1 LADALDRV
9 AGGLFVNQEGV
20 TRRRIRFV
28 LILMGSAVAALVLQ
42 LVRVQFGPY
51 APVFAARAEYG
62 ASQVEKVVPAR
73 GQIYDRNGN
82 LLASNATMFYLEI
95 EVRQLTERSK
105 KEIPLTLSKLLVL
118 PLEDLYTQL
127 TTDWAAV
134 GQFRIRMTR
143 KDANGNP
150 WPVTVDKTVAEVL
163 NGFLADPLAPDLS
176 GLDLVA
182 APKRTYPAGTV
193 AGHVLGFVNQE
204 GQGFY
209 GVEGYYDE
217 WLSGKPITIHRPF
230 IPLEAR
236 LQPDPPAGVNLV
248 LTLDLAMQQMVET
261 ALKEAIESSL
271 AESGQVIVM
280 DPRNGEIL
288 AMAAWPVLDPNRYE
302 PWLPDANRED
312 EGNPVITP
320 GVAGTFEPGSTF
332 KVLTMAAA
340 LELDRVEPETEFI
353 DTGQIEVGGHTI
365 RNWDGRSW
373 GQQTMIG
380 CLEHSLNVCLA
391 WIASDRLGSTDLYS
405 SLGQFGIGQLTG
417 VDMAGEV
424 SGEMRTPRD
433 PDWTEPDLGTN
444 SFGQGVS
451 VTPLQ
456 LLTAVSAI
464 ANHGD
469 MVQPHIVRQVV
480 GPQGAYWPQP
490 TVLGRPISRQ
500 TADTLTDM
508 LAQSLEGETRY
519 ASIAGYRLA
528 GKTGTAQIATEKG
541 YDPKWTVASFIG
553 WGPLP
558 DPRFLVLVRIDKP
571 ATAPWGSVIAAPVF
585 QEIAERLVVMMGI
598 PPDPTGEQAAVGG

>member
-1 LADALDRV
+1 
-9 AGGLFVNQEGV
+9 VNQEGV
-20 TRRRIRFV
+20 TRRRIRF
-28 LILMGSAVAALVLQ
+28 ILMVMAAAVGALVVQ

-62 ASQVEKVVPAR
+62 ASQVERVVPAR

-82 LLASNATMFYLEI
+82 LLASNASMFYLEV
-95 EVRQLTERSK
+95 EVRQLTEESK
-105 KEIPLTLSKLLVL
+105 RQIPLTLSKLLVL
-118 PLEDLYTQL
+118 PLEDLYTQV
-127 TTDWAAV
+127 TTDWAAM
-134 GQFRIRMTR
+134 GQYRIRLTR
-143 KDANGNP
+143 KDADGDP
-150 WPVTVDKTVAEVL
+150 WPLTVDKTVAEVL
-163 NGFLADPLAPDLS
+163 NGFLADPQAPDLS

-193 AGHVLGFVNQE
+193 AGHVLGFVNQD

-217 WLSGKPITIHRPF
+217 WLSGKPITVHRVF
-230 IPLEAR
+230 IPIEAELE
-236 LQPDPPAGVNLV
+236 PDPPAGVNLV
-248 LTLDLAMQQMVET
+248 LTVDLAIQQMVET

-288 AMAAWPVLDPNRYE
+288 AMASWPVLDPYHFE
-302 PWLPDANRED
+302 PWLPDETGEEEG

-320 GVAGTFEPGSTF
+320 GVAGTYEPGSTF

-340 LELDRVEPETEFI
+340 LDLDRVKPETEFI

-391 WIASDRLGSTDLYS
+391 WIGSDRLGATDLYVY
-405 SLGQFGIGQLTG
+405 LGRFGVGSLTG
-417 VDMAGEV
+417 VDLAGEV
-424 SGEMRTPRD
+424 SGELRTPRD

-444 SFGQGVS
+444 SFGQGVA
-451 VTPLQ
+451 VTPIQ

-480 GPQGAYWPQP
+480 GPQGAYWPQT
-490 TVLGRPISRQ
+490 TVIGRPISRQ
-500 TADTLTDM
+500 TADTLTEM
-508 LAQSLEGETRY
+508 LAKSLEGETRY
-519 ASIAGYRLA
+519 ASVSGYRLA

-541 YDPKWTVASFIG
+541 YDPRWTVASFIG

-571 ATAPWGSVIAAPVF
+571 ATSPWGSVIAAPVF
-585 QEIAERLVVMMGI
+585 QEIAERLVVMLGI
-598 PPDPTGEQAAVGG
+598 PPNADAVQLAVNG

>member
-1 LADALDRV
+1 
-9 AGGLFVNQEGV
+9 VNTEGV
-20 TRRRIRFV
+20 TRGRIRF
-28 LILMGSAVAALVLQ
+28 ILMVMAGAVAALVLQ

-62 ASQVEKVVPAR
+62 AAIVERVVPAR
-73 GQIYDRNGN
+73 GQIYDRNGA
-82 LLASNATMFYLEI
+82 LLAANGTMFYIEI
-95 EVRQLTERSK
+95 EVRQLTEKSK
-105 KEIPLTLSKLLVL
+105 KDIPLTLSKLLLL
-118 PLEDLYTQL
+118 PLEDLYTQV
-127 TTDWAAV
+127 TTDWPAL
-134 GQFRIRMTR
+134 GQYRIRLTR
-143 KDANGNP
+143 KNAEGSQ
-150 WPVTVDKTVAEVL
+150 WPLTVDKTVAGVI

-182 APKRTYPAGTV
+182 APKRVYPSGTI

-217 WLSGKPITIHRPF
+217 WLSGKPITVHRPF

-236 LQPDPPAGVNLV
+236 LQPNPPSGVNLV
-248 LTLDLAMQQMVET
+248 LTLDLAVQQMVET
-261 ALKEAIESSL
+261 VLKETIESSL
-271 AESGQVIVM
+271 AESGQVVIM

-288 AMAAWPVLDPNRYE
+288 AMAAWPVLDPNNYE
-302 PWLPDANRED
+302 PWLPDTVEEE

-340 LELDRVEPETEFI
+340 LDLDRVKPETEFI
-353 DTGQIEVGGHTI
+353 DNGQIEVGGHII

-373 GQQTMIG
+373 GQQTMVG

-391 WIASDRLGSTDLYS
+391 WIASDRLGATDLYTYLS
-405 SLGQFGIGQLTG
+405 RFGIGQLTG
-417 VDMAGEV
+417 VDLAGEV
-424 SGEMRTPRD
+424 SGELRTPRD
-433 PDWTEPDLGTN
+433 PDWTESDIGTN
-444 SFGQGVS
+444 SFGQGLS
-451 VTPLQ
+451 LTPLQ
-456 LLTAVSAI
+456 LLTAVSAL

-469 MVQPHIVRQVV
+469 MVQPHMVRQVV

-490 TVLGRPISRQ
+490 TVLGRPITRA
-500 TADTLTDM
+500 TADTLTEM
-508 LAQSLEGETRY
+508 LGRSLEGETRY
-519 ASIAGYRLA
+519 AAVPGYRLA

-541 YDPKWTVASFIG
+541 YDPKWTVASFVG

-571 ATAPWGSVIAAPVF
+571 ATAPWGSVIAAPAF
-585 QEIAERLVVMMGI
+585 QEITERLVVMLGL
-598 PPDPTGEQAAVGG
+598 PPDTSVAQLAVGG